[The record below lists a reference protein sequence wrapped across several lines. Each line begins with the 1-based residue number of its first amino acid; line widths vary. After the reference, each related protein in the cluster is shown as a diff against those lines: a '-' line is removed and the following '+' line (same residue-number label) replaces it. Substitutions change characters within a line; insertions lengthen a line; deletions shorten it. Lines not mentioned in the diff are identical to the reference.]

1 MIGLAVRLRLAL
13 LRGALRSGPG
23 SSGRR
28 TAFFAG
34 AAVALLLGFSLGL
47 LLCGLRGQRVAPD
60 VAVVLLTSLVVGWT
74 VVPVLTFA
82 GDDLLDASKLS
93 LLPLSPRD
101 VLVLHGVG
109 AFVGPGPVATLLV
122 LGGLAVATAH
132 GTAGWLLALVV
143 VPLALALC
151 VVTSRTVAALL
162 SRLLRSRRGR
172 DLGVAL
178 TALVAVSAQVANPL
192 LSRVAGQEGAEQ
204 GLHRVAQVL
213 GVLPPGLLASAP
225 STASDGRVLLAL
237 GKVLVVLAVLAAL
250 LLTWERALRRAAET
264 VDGTTSAARPRRPL
278 VPPLL
283 ELLAGPGRVGAVAA
297 KDLRYL
303 VREPRRLV
311 QLVTSTLLPAV
322 LVAGPA
328 LSSAQGLSAG
338 TVFGVCGIAAFA
350 GQSGS
355 NRFGVDGTA
364 TWALVASGGDR
375 RAARRDLLGGDLAT
389 VLVTLPLLLLAGTVL
404 AALSDGW
411 RYWVP
416 AEGLAVGVLAVTVGT
431 AGLAAVF
438 APFPVPDTRSN
449 AFGGGSGGQG
459 LLAVGLVLATMA
471 ASVVVLL
478 PLLVLL
484 LPALHGGNGV
494 PLALTAPLYGG
505 LVGAGARELAARSW
519 ARRGPEVLLAL
530 SAQR

>member
-1 MIGLAVRLRLAL
+1 MIALAVRLRLAL

-23 SSGRR
+23 SAGRR
-28 TAFFAG
+28 TAFVVG
-34 AAVALLLGFSLGL
+34 ASVSLLLGASLALLL
-47 LLCGLRGQRVAPD
+47 CALRGDDLADD

-74 VVPVLTFA
+74 VLPVLTFA
-82 GDDLLDASKLS
+82 SDDLLDASKLS
-93 LLPLSPRD
+93 LLPLTPRD

-109 AFVGPGPVATLLV
+109 AFVGPGPLSTLLV
-122 LGGLAVATAH
+122 ACGLAVATAH
-132 GTAGWLLALVV
+132 GAAGWLVALVV

-178 TALVAVSAQVANPL
+178 TALVAVSFQVVNPL
-192 LSRVAGQEGAEQ
+192 LSRVAGQDGAQE
-204 GLHRVAQVL
+204 GLHHVARVL

-225 STASDGRVLLAL
+225 ASASDGHLLQAL
-237 GKVLVVLAVLAAL
+237 GKLAVAGACVAL
-250 LLTWERALRRAAET
+250 LLRVWERTLQRAAET
-264 VDGTTSAARPRRPL
+264 VDSTTSSTRRRGPL

-283 ELLAGPGRVGAVAA
+283 ELLAGRGRAGAVAA

-311 QLVTSTLLPAV
+311 QLVTATLLPAV

-328 LSSAQGLSAG
+328 LSSAQGLSPG

-350 GQSGS
+350 GQAGS

-375 RAARRDLLGGDLAT
+375 RAARRDLLGGDVT
-389 VLVTLPLLLLAGTVL
+389 TFLVTLPLLLAAGAVL
-404 AALSDGW
+404 AALSGGW
-411 RYWVP
+411 HYWLA
-416 AEGLAVGVLAVTVGT
+416 AEGLAVGVLAVTLGT
-431 AGLAAVF
+431 AGVAAVF
-438 APFPVPDTRSN
+438 APFPVPDTQSN
-449 AFGGGSGGQG
+449 AFGGGGGGQG
-459 LLAVGLVLATMA
+459 LLAVGLVLASMLA
-471 ASVVVLL
+471 DVVVLL

-484 LPALHGGNGV
+484 LPVLHGGSGV
-494 PLALTAPLYGG
+494 ALAVVAPLYGG
-505 LVGAGARELAARSW
+505 LVGAGVREVAARSW